1 VGPCG
6 VSSSMR
12 IALLVGLLIATAACG
27 GYRFPGPANETGT
40 VHGLVTASG
49 CGGPVQ
55 RDSRP
60 CPATLVPCPPAA
72 SASTCGQQPF
82 SGLGLIFTN
91 GNTSFVAKTDSAGA
105 YSINLPVGTWSV
117 ATAPIARIV
126 SGPQTLEVKAGTS
139 IVADFIV
146 DTGMRAAA

>member
-1 VGPCG
+1 
-6 VSSSMR
+6 MR

-27 GYRFPGPANETGT
+27 DYRFPGPVNETGT

-55 RDSRP
+55 PDARP
-60 CPATLVPCPPAA
+60 CPATLVPCSPQAA
-72 SASTCGQQPF
+72 GPTCGQQPI
-82 SGLGLIFTN
+82 SGLALIFTK

-117 ATAPIARIV
+117 ATAPIARIIG
-126 SGPQTLEVKAGTS
+126 GPQTLEVKAATS